1 MDNENKD
8 RAHTETDIR
17 LSREEKQ
24 DNTETAR
31 TPDEPQQLE
40 FDFVK
45 EASGKSTDKDKKAEH
60 VDGVDIDKI
69 SAGIV
74 ATVSGISAD
83 SDESDIEEQL
93 TFNFGQAGAG
103 TETGDTDEDNDA
115 IHDAKAGSSNS
126 QDESSASDGV
136 HDNAAGNSS
145 VSVTQNDETGS
156 DIDTHKA
163 AGAEVTSEATP
174 EPAQRKHIVRKL
186 LAAVI
191 VLVLAAYCGGI
202 YFFNSH
208 FLPFSYAQGVDIS
221 LLDAAEAEQK
231 LQADVTYDSITLTG
245 RTGEE
250 KLDLSDTDVSK
261 TFSSLTD
268 AINAQDKLGWGKALF
283 ERNRDIGVTMSA
295 SCDEAK
301 LDEKIGGLM
310 ILNPEYVTLPENAH
324 AGLNTETNRYEL
336 VAELEG
342 NHIDENVLRE
352 VILAAIS
359 EGKREL
365 NLEDEGVYTEP
376 EIRADDAGLASQIE
390 WMNAIN
396 EAGAVL
402 DLDAGVVIPVN
413 GEFVGQ
419 LVGSDGMADEQAVRD
434 YVSSLA
440 LSYNTVSP
448 DKTRT
453 FINHNNIEKTIK
465 TSYGWQ
471 LNEDE
476 TTKRLYELINKVIN
490 DTTTV
495 PDADSGEQA
504 GDETDTAA
512 AENTVDSN
520 AVADNAAANADA
532 ASAEEQGVFNPED
545 YLIKA
550 AWKRAAAKHEE
561 PDYGAS
567 YVEIDMGEQNVY
579 VYVDGVCVLSSP
591 CVTGRMT
598 KGRITPEGMYSIQYK
613 QRSRYLTGRNPDGSI
628 SYRSYVNY
636 WMPFNGGIGLH
647 DATWRGK
654 FGGSIYVYSGSHG
667 CINLPL
673 DIAKQLYDIAYAGM
687 PVICY
692 Y

>member
-45 EASGKSTDKDKKAEH
+45 EASGKSTDEEKNDETA
-60 VDGVDIDKI
+60 DGVDIDKI

-174 EPAQRKHIVRKL
+174 ELAQRKHIVRKL

-324 AGLNTETNRYEL
+324 AGLNIETNRYEL

-453 FINHNNIEKTIK
+453 FVNHNNIEKTIK

-490 DTTTV
+490 DTTTE
-495 PDADSGEQA
+495 GQN
-504 GDETDTAA
+504 G
-512 AENTVDSN
+512 
-520 AVADNAAANADA
+520 
-532 ASAEEQGVFNPED
+532 FNPED

>member
-8 RAHTETDIR
+8 REHTETDIR

-24 DNTETAR
+24 DNTETAQ

-45 EASGKSTDKDKKAEH
+45 EASGKSTDKDIKAEQ

-74 ATVSGISAD
+74 ATVSDISAD
-83 SDESDIEEQL
+83 SGESDIEEQL
-93 TFNFGQAGAG
+93 TFDFGQARAG

-115 IHDAKAGSSNS
+115 IHDAKADSSNS
-126 QDESSASDGV
+126 HDESSVSDGV
-136 HDNAAGNSS
+136 HDNATGNSS
-145 VSVTQNDETGS
+145 VNVTQNNETGS

-163 AGAEVTSEATP
+163 AGTEVTPEATP

-231 LQADVTYDSITLTG
+231 LQADVIYDSITLTG
-245 RTGEE
+245 RGGEE
-250 KLDLSDTDVSK
+250 KLDLSDTDVRK

-283 ERNRDIGVTMSA
+283 ERNRDVGVTLSA

-310 ILNPEYVTLPENAH
+310 LLNPEYVTLPENAH

-352 VILAAIS
+352 LILTAIS

-476 TTKRLYELINKVIN
+476 TTKRLYELINKAIN
-490 DTTTV
+490 DTTTE
-495 PDADSGEQA
+495 GQN
-504 GDETDTAA
+504 G
-512 AENTVDSN
+512 
-520 AVADNAAANADA
+520 
-532 ASAEEQGVFNPED
+532 FNPED

-550 AWKRAAAKHEE
+550 VWKRAAAKHEE

>member
-45 EASGKSTDKDKKAEH
+45 EASGKSTDEDKKAEH

-163 AGAEVTSEATP
+163 AGTEVTSEATP
-174 EPAQRKHIVRKL
+174 EPAQRKHIVRKF

-202 YFFNSH
+202 YFFSSH

-324 AGLNTETNRYEL
+324 AGLNIETNRYEL

-490 DTTTV
+490 DTTTE
-495 PDADSGEQA
+495 GQN
-504 GDETDTAA
+504 G
-512 AENTVDSN
+512 
-520 AVADNAAANADA
+520 
-532 ASAEEQGVFNPED
+532 FNPED

-550 AWKRAAAKHEE
+550 VWKRAAAKHEE

>member
-45 EASGKSTDKDKKAEH
+45 EASGKSTDEDKKAEH

-250 KLDLSDTDVSK
+250 KLDLSDTDVRK

-268 AINAQDKLGWGKALF
+268 AINAQDKLGWGKTLF

-324 AGLNTETNRYEL
+324 AGLNIETNRYEL

-453 FINHNNIEKTIK
+453 FVNHNNIEKTIK

-490 DTTTV
+490 DTTTE
-495 PDADSGEQA
+495 GQN
-504 GDETDTAA
+504 G
-512 AENTVDSN
+512 
-520 AVADNAAANADA
+520 
-532 ASAEEQGVFNPED
+532 FNPED